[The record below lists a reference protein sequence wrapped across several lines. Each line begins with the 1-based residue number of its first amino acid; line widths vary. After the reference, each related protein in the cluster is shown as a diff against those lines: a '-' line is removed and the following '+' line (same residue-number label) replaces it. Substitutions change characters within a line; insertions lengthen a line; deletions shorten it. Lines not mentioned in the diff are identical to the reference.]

1 MQQDQHFIYE
11 KARKRIQQK
20 KRFYIHFILF
30 IIGASILYGLTLI
43 KGFSLDNS
51 PLIVYGIIAVWFVF
65 LLLHFIRVFITT
77 KFFDDE
83 WERIQTEKLIK
94 KHEKKV
100 LQLEQKLQKQGVLP
114 QVKKEKKGLLSIFK
128 KKNSPTIIAAIGNNN
143 ELGKDNNLI
152 WHLPADLKHFK
163 KLTTGHHII
172 MGRKTFES
180 IGIPLPNRTT
190 VIITRDKNYK
200 AQGCIVVNSLEEAL
214 TVAKKDPTPY
224 IIGGADIYNQALKKA
239 EKLEITYVH
248 GDFEADVFFP
258 KIDLT
263 IWEEIK
269 REFHKKDDKNPYD
282 YSFVSYKRKTEL

>member
-1 MQQDQHFIYE
+1 MVQDQHFLYE
-11 KARKRIQQK
+11 KARKRIKQK

-30 IIGASILYGLTLI
+30 IIGSAILYGLTLI
-43 KGFSLDNS
+43 KGFALENN
-51 PLIVYGIIAVWFVF
+51 PLVIYGIIAFWSVII
-65 LLLHFIRVFITT
+65 LLHFIKVFITS

-83 WERIQTEKLIK
+83 WERIQTEKLIE
-94 KHEKKV
+94 KHQKKV
-100 LQLEQKLQKQGVLP
+100 LQLEQKLQKEGILP
-114 QVKKEKKGLLSIFK
+114 QPKKEKKRILSIFK
-128 KKNSPTIIAAIGNNN
+128 KKNTPTIIAAIGKNN

-152 WHLPADLKHFK
+152 WHLPADLKRFK

-200 AQGCIVVNSLEEAL
+200 VQGCTVVNSLDEAL
-214 TVAKKDPTPY
+214 EVAKKNPTPF
-224 IIGGADIYNQALKKA
+224 IIGGAQIYNQALKIA

-248 GDFEADVFFP
+248 DAFEADVFFP

-263 IWEEIK
+263 IWKEVS
-269 REFHKKDDKNPYD
+269 REFHKKDDKNKYD
-282 YSFVSYKRKTEL
+282 YSFVTYKRI

>member
-1 MQQDQHFIYE
+1 MVQDQHFLYE
-11 KARKRIQQK
+11 KARKRIIQK
-20 KRFYIHFILF
+20 KRFYSHFIIFL
-30 IIGASILYGLTLI
+30 IGSGILYGLTTI
-43 KGFSLDNS
+43 KGFALENN
-51 PLIVYGIIAVWFVF
+51 PLIIYGIITFWAVIILLNFV
-65 LLLHFIRVFITT
+65 RVFITT

-83 WERIQTEKLIK
+83 WERNQTEKLIQ

-100 LQLEQKLQKQGVLP
+100 LQLEQKLQKEGVLP
-114 QVKKEKKGLLSIFK
+114 QPKKEKKGLLNIFK
-128 KKNSPTIIAAIGNNN
+128 KKNTPTIIAAIGKNN

-152 WHLPADLKHFK
+152 WHLPADLKRFK
-163 KLTTGHHII
+163 QLTTGHHII

-200 AQGCIVVNSLEEAL
+200 VQGCITVNSLEEAL
-214 TVAKKDPTPY
+214 EVAKKDATPF
-224 IIGGADIYNQALKKA
+224 IIGGADIYNQALKIA

-248 GDFEADVFFP
+248 HEFDADVFFP

-263 IWEEIK
+263 IWEEIS

-282 YSFVSYKRKTEL
+282 YTFVTYKRK

>member
-1 MQQDQHFIYE
+1 MSQDQHFIYE
-11 KARKRIQQK
+11 KARKRVQQK
-20 KRFYIHFILF
+20 KRFYIHLIFFL
-30 IIGASILYGLTLI
+30 IGASILYGVTLI
-43 KGFSLDNS
+43 KDLSLDVD
-51 PLIVYGIIAVWFVF
+51 PLLIYGIIAVWFLF
-65 LLLHFIRVFITT
+65 LLLHFIKVFITK

-83 WERIQTEKLIK
+83 WERIQTEKLIE
-94 KHEKKV
+94 KHEKKT

-114 QVKKEKKGLLSIFK
+114 ELKKEKKGLLSLFK
-128 KKNSPTIIAAIGNNN
+128 KKNIPTIIAAIGNNN
-143 ELGKDNNLI
+143 ELGKNNNLI
-152 WHLPADLKHFK
+152 WHLPADLKRFK

-180 IGIPLPNRTT
+180 IGVPLPNRTT

-214 TVAKKDPTPY
+214 TVAKKDATPY

-248 GDFEADVFFP
+248 GNFDADVFFP

-263 IWEEIK
+263 VWEETK
-269 REFHKKDDKNPYD
+269 REFHKKDAKNAYD
-282 YSFVSYKRKTEL
+282 YSFVTYKKRI

>member
-11 KARKRIQQK
+11 KSRKRVKQK
-20 KRFYIHFILF
+20 KKFYIHFILF
-30 IIGASILYGLTLI
+30 LIGASVLYGLTLTKDFTI
-43 KGFSLDNS
+43 INDNVYIIYGVIGLWLVI
-51 PLIVYGIIAVWFVF
+51 LI
-65 LLLHFIRVFITT
+65 LHFINVFITR

-83 WERIQTEKLIK
+83 WERIQTEKLIL

-100 LQLEQKLQKQGVLP
+100 LELEKKLQKQGVLP
-114 QVKKEKKGLLSIFK
+114 RPKKEKKGLFSFFK
-128 KKNSPTIIAAIGNNN
+128 KKNSPTIIAAIGQNN

-152 WHLPADLKHFK
+152 WHLPADLKRFK

-200 AQGCIVVNSLEEAL
+200 AQGCIVVNSLKEAL
-214 TVAKKDPTPY
+214 DVAKKDPNPY
-224 IIGGADIYNQALKKA
+224 IIGGADIYNQALKYVN
-239 EKLEITYVH
+239 KLEITHVH
-248 GDFEADVFFP
+248 NEFDADVFFP

-263 IWEEIK
+263 IWKEIN
-269 REFHKKDDKNPYD
+269 REFHKKDEKNEYD
-282 YSFVSYKRKTEL
+282 YSFVSYIKN